1 MKTPYERS
9 KHFSDEKLKAL
20 REGLGGLVPPGE
32 AVVTCGSYARREASD
47 NSDLDYFIITQS
59 SDEQPDHSWGTK
71 VREVIGGL
79 VKTEPALG
87 GAFSGVIHRASM
99 TKDIG
104 GDGDD
109 NAHFTRRMLF
119 LLEGA
124 YLANEFEIRSFRRE
138 ILERYIGDKI
148 TNPQIA
154 LFLLNDVIRYYR
166 TMAVDYEFKT
176 VEGTKPK
183 PWGLRNIKLV
193 FSRKLLYASGLF
205 SVAMTIDRTRDK
217 KIETLEAL
225 FDLPV
230 IDRMQCICGRNA
242 MENVLERYNV
252 FLDRLEDQNVRA
264 RLTALTRDQRSDDLF
279 REIKNE
285 GHLFTR
291 ELLKLFDKS
300 FDSTHPIRKAVLF

>member
-9 KHFSDEKLKAL
+9 KLFSDEKLKAL
-20 REGLGGLVPPGE
+20 REGLGNLVPAGE

-59 SDEQPDHSWGTK
+59 DAACPDYSWGEK
-71 VREVIGGL
+71 VREVISGL

-87 GAFSGVIHRASM
+87 GAFAGIIHRATM

-119 LLEGA
+119 LLEDA
-124 YLANEFEIRSFRRE
+124 YLANESEIRNFRRE

-154 LFLLNDVIRYYR
+154 LFLLNDIIRYYR

-176 VEGTKPK
+176 VEGSKPK

-205 SVAMTIDRTRDK
+205 SVAMTVDRTRDK
-217 KIETLEAL
+217 KIEMLECL

-230 IDRMQCICGRNA
+230 IDRMQQICGRSA
-242 MENVLERYNV
+242 MDNVIERYNV
-252 FLDRLEDQNVRA
+252 FLDRLEDQAVRSH
-264 RLTALTRDQRSDDLF
+264 LINLTRDQRSDPLF

-291 ELLKLFDKS
+291 ELLKLFEVS
-300 FDSTHPIRKAVLF
+300 FDPTHPIRKAVLF

>member
-1 MKTPYERS
+1 
-9 KHFSDEKLKAL
+9 
-20 REGLGGLVPPGE
+20 
-32 AVVTCGSYARREASD
+32 
-47 NSDLDYFIITQS
+47 
-59 SDEQPDHSWGTK
+59 
-71 VREVIGGL
+71 
-79 VKTEPALG
+79 
-87 GAFSGVIHRASM
+87 M

-124 YLANEFEIRSFRRE
+124 YLANEAEIRSFRRE
-138 ILERYIGDKI
+138 ILERYIGEKI

-205 SVAMTIDRTRDK
+205 SVAMTVDRTRDK
-217 KIETLEAL
+217 KIETLEKL
-225 FDLPV
+225 FDMPV
-230 IDRMQCICGRNA
+230 IDRMQYICGKSA

-252 FLDRLEDQNVRA
+252 FLERLEDHDVRSK
-264 RLTALTRDQRSDDLF
+264 LTALTRDERSDKLF

-291 ELLKLFDKS
+291 DLLKLFDNS